1 VLIDA
6 RPRAGTPTVSSV
18 DLAGAR
24 TLVAGATGVL
34 GGALARALHRDG
46 ARVAVAGRDEQE
58 LAALASELD
67 GAPAFSFDA
76 QDRDRCAAVVEQAA
90 EALGG
95 LDLLVVAIGVA
106 AFGPGDAADDGVVE
120 QLLAVNTT
128 APMALVRA
136 AVPRMGSGG
145 TVAVLTAILA
155 DYPTA
160 GMAAYSA
167 SKAGLSA
174 WLTALRPELRRRGIG
189 VFDVR
194 PPHIETGLAE
204 RAISGTAPPM
214 TAGAT
219 VDEVV
224 GLIVDGIR
232 TGRPE
237 LRYDLMKGEFAGR

>member
-6 RPRAGTPTVSSV
+6 PPRADTPTVSSV

-34 GGALARALHRDG
+34 GGALARALHRGG
-46 ARVAVAGRDEQE
+46 ARVAVAGRDEQK
-58 LAALASELD
+58 LTALASELD
-67 GAPAFSFDA
+67 GAPAFPFDA
-76 QDRDRCAAVVEQAA
+76 RDRGRCAAVVEQAA

-106 AFGPGDAADDGVVE
+106 AFGPGDTADHGVVE

-214 TAGAT
+214 KAGAT

-232 TGRPE
+232 TGRRE
-237 LRYDLMKGEFAGR
+237 LRYDLIKGEFAGR